1 MRTLKFS
8 VDRKAFLVRFEGES
22 GGTCRSLT
30 EHSKGSV
37 FALGFETEEVGWL
50 IEHLAKAIELKSYMG
65 FNRKYR
71 GKSRVYL
78 MELKRKGNECKDES
92 IKYKHVGPMY
102 RSFVSVV
109 KEEGPRRGG
118 LVPIGRWTRAMVCE
132 CPASFVNWVE
142 ELRFLKVKGGY
153 TIQLRRWSPR
163 ENTEVLG
170 KFRGGWI
177 ELQGLPFHLWYEEH
191 LKKIVKQWGM
201 VIEIDWRMVKLFDL
215 SKARVR
221 ILMKERTVLP
231 ALIEV
236 IDGGWVFTIS
246 VAVVGAE
253 DERRVRGMG
262 ESTRGGSESCSWTSG
277 RRPDEKA
284 NPMAKG
290 WSFNEDVDRIQG
302 GVESQKAK
310 DASKGTC
317 GKSATMGNNCI
328 QPSSPFNLNSNK
340 EGNGSFGPKLFG
352 EDWAERGA
360 SAPKFGLKKLW
371 TSLSPPTSGC
381 RQGIRRRSK
390 PLSQEVPTSAFD
402 VSPWD
407 VAFEVGSEKVR
418 KFNSSPLTSSCPLE
432 FQRSCSREGASST
445 SGVADNQQR
454 LSLKATIQ
462 P

>member
-1 MRTLKFS
+1 M
-8 VDRKAFLVRFEGES
+8 
-22 GGTCRSLT
+22 
-30 EHSKGSV
+30 
-37 FALGFETEEVGWL
+37 
-50 IEHLAKAIELKSYMG
+50 
-65 FNRKYR
+65 
-71 GKSRVYL
+71 
-78 MELKRKGNECKDES
+78 
-92 IKYKHVGPMY
+92 
-102 RSFVSVV
+102 
-109 KEEGPRRGG
+109 
-118 LVPIGRWTRAMVCE
+118 
-132 CPASFVNWVE
+132 
-142 ELRFLKVKGGY
+142 
-153 TIQLRRWSPR
+153 
-163 ENTEVLG
+163 
-170 KFRGGWI
+170 
-177 ELQGLPFHLWYEEH
+177 QGLPFHLWYEEH

-277 RRPDEKA
+277 RRLDEKA

-352 EDWAERGA
+352 EDWAERGKAHSSFEDWYRA
-360 SAPKFGLKKLW
+360 SNTVQEGRAHF
-371 TSLSPPTSGC
+371 
-381 RQGIRRRSK
+381 
-390 PLSQEVPTSAFD
+390 SQEPRPLVEAKMGLD
-402 VSPWD
+402 RGNKLKSP
-407 VAFEVGSEKVR
+407 VTIFGRE
-418 KFNSSPLTSSCPLE
+418 LT
-432 FQRSCSREGASST
+432 G
-445 SGVADNQQR
+445 
-454 LSLKATIQ
+454 I
-462 P
+462 